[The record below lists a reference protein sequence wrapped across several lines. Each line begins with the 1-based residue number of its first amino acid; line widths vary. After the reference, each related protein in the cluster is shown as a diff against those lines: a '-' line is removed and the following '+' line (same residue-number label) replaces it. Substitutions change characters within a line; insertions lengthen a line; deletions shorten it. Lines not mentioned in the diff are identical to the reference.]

1 MRDDI
6 SSFWAA
12 KMARYFGFII
22 TILFLMIIESVL
34 SQEAS
39 TKKPLINRGE
49 AFDDRIQE
57 FIKTSNLTSE

>member
-1 MRDDI
+1 
-6 SSFWAA
+6 
-12 KMARYFGFII
+12 MARYFGFII
-22 TILFLMIIESVL
+22 ISYLMVIESVL

-49 AFDDRIQE
+49 EFDQRIQE

>member
-1 MRDDI
+1 
-6 SSFWAA
+6 
-12 KMARYFGFII
+12 MARYFGFIL
-22 TILFLMIIESVL
+22 TIISYLMIIEFVL

>member
-1 MRDDI
+1 
-6 SSFWAA
+6 
-12 KMARYFGFII
+12 MARYFGFIL
-22 TILFLMIIESVL
+22 TIISYLTIIEFVL